1 MKALIKS
8 IQKIDAKHLFFAGG
22 ISAVSGLAATVFSGS
37 SFAVWLLVI
46 CVVSAA
52 IFFALIAIK
61 VAYSLLNSIVS
72 IVKRPHTRN
81 TGKSKRNVPLIV
93 VGLVTLIAISSLR
106 AQLGGGVA
114 VSIIQ
119 VCALVII
126 LYGFGMS
133 WTRKNKRHDNTKSRH
148 DKSNSLNERVKASE
162 RTSNPDAYG
171 TILQGVTIKIVNDLQ
186 DKHHLTET
194 QANNLVVR
202 IMGFCIIMLMR
213 DLQDASVEPRKSR
226 EFISE
231 VLRTIAKN
239 SNPPELEQKAYTEL
253 NRLIGELSR
262 KYGSLPLSNANSGNL
277 GGTLLWE
284 YSKLMNETMGKDKN
298 DLILLMENTSVIT
311 NLNQAIE
318 TQGIVTAL
326 KANTVK

>member
-1 MKALIKS
+1 MKALINL

-22 ISAVSGLAATVFSGS
+22 ISAASGLAATVLSGS
-37 SFAVWLLVI
+37 SFAICLLVI
-46 CVVSAA
+46 CVVSAL
-52 IFFALIAIK
+52 IFFTLIATK
-61 VAYSLLNSIVS
+61 MAYSLLNSIVTT
-72 IVKRPHTRN
+72 VKRPRTRN
-81 TGKSKRNVPLIV
+81 TGKSKRNIPLIT
-93 VGLVTLIAISSLR
+93 VGLITLIAISSLR

-133 WTRKNKRHDNTKSRH
+133 WTRKNKRHDNTESKHNR
-148 DKSNSLNERVKASE
+148 SNSLNERVQASE
-162 RTSNPDAYG
+162 RTNSPDAYG
-171 TILQGVTIKIVNDLQ
+171 TILQSVTIKIVNDMQ
-186 DKHHLTET
+186 DKHHLTEI

-202 IMGFCIIMLMR
+202 IIGFCIIMFMQ

-239 SNPPELEQKAYTEL
+239 SNPPELEHKAYTEL
-253 NRLIGELSR
+253 NHLIGGLSR
-262 KYGSLPLSNANSGNL
+262 EYGSLPLSNANSSNL
-277 GGTLLWE
+277 KGTLLWE
-284 YSKLMNETMGKDKN
+284 YSKLINETMGKDKN

-311 NLNQAIE
+311 NLHHAID
-318 TQGIVTAL
+318 TTKIIKSLQG
-326 KANTVK
+326 NTRQ

>member
-1 MKALIKS
+1 MKALINL

-22 ISAVSGLAATVFSGS
+22 ISAASGLAATVLSGS
-37 SFAVWLLVI
+37 SFAICLLVI
-46 CVVSAA
+46 CVVSAL
-52 IFFALIAIK
+52 IFFTLIATK
-61 VAYSLLNSIVS
+61 MAYSLLNSIVTT
-72 IVKRPHTRN
+72 VKRPRTRN
-81 TGKSKRNVPLIV
+81 TGKSKRNIPLIT
-93 VGLVTLIAISSLR
+93 VGLITLIAISSLR

-133 WTRKNKRHDNTKSRH
+133 WTRKNKRHDNTESKHNR
-148 DKSNSLNERVKASE
+148 SNSLNERVQASE
-162 RTSNPDAYG
+162 RTNSPDAYG
-171 TILQGVTIKIVNDLQ
+171 TILQGVTIRIVNDLQ
-186 DKHHLTET
+186 EKHHLTEA
-194 QANNLVVR
+194 QANTLVVR

-213 DLQDASVEPRKSR
+213 ELQDASVEPRKSR

>member
-1 MKALIKS
+1 MKTKNRTKNIPLI
-8 IQKIDAKHLFFAGG
+8 IVG
-22 ISAVSGLAATVFSGS
+22 II
-37 SFAVWLLVI
+37 LLV
-46 CVVSAA
+46 A
-52 IFFALIAIK
+52 I
-61 VAYSLLNSIVS
+61 
-72 IVKRPHTRN
+72 T
-81 TGKSKRNVPLIV
+81 
-93 VGLVTLIAISSLR
+93 SLR
-106 AQLGGGVA
+106 SQIGGGLM

-119 VCALVII
+119 ACALVII
-126 LYGFGMS
+126 LRGFGLS
-133 WTRKNKRHDNTKSRH
+133 WTRKNERHSSTKQRTISRH
-148 DKSNSLNERVKASE
+148 SKSNPTKEQTKTTA
-162 RTSNPDAYG
+162 RTKNPDAYG
-171 TILQGVTIKIVNDLQ
+171 TILQGVTIRIVNDLQ
-186 DKHHLTET
+186 EKHHLTEA
-194 QANNLVVR
+194 QANTLVVR

-213 DLQDASVEPRKSR
+213 ELQDASVEPRKSR

-326 KANTVK
+326 QTSTTE